1 MTCDFQKCG
10 ILTSV
15 NLSVAS
21 MINYNHQ
28 LQSMIN
34 QKLRLIVFLVII
46 DDKLKNITL
55 DPILSS
61 YSKYATLL
69 QGISVKWRVKWSLLS
84 GPVVVLATSTKALI
98 RLDPNLCRSQE
109 ISCHL
114 IP

>member
-55 DPILSS
+55 DPI
-61 YSKYATLL
+61 
-69 QGISVKWRVKWSLLS
+69 
-84 GPVVVLATSTKALI
+84 
-98 RLDPNLCRSQE
+98 
-109 ISCHL
+109 
-114 IP
+114 